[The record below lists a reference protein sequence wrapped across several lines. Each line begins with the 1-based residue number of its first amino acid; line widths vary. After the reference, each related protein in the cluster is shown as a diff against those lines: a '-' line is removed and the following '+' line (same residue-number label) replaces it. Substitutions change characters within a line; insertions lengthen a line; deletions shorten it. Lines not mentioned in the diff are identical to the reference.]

1 MKPPPLTSFY
11 VLPRERALL
20 LMATWT
26 ACEHLHYDIAAA
38 FYDRL
43 FEQLPKARS
52 VLGAGM
58 PGYEARLVSMISL
71 TMAHF
76 DQPDHVRAT
85 LIDAGI
91 SYARAGFE
99 EAHYRIAAA
108 ALRASLGAVLRAS
121 YTLEHDAACESLAAE
136 VICTM
141 LEGARVE
148 RETSRARPT

>member
-11 VLPRERALL
+11 ALPRERALL

-38 FYDRL
+38 FYERLADRL
-43 FEQLPKARS
+43 PKVRS
-52 VLGAGM
+52 ALEAGM
-58 PGYEARLVSMISL
+58 PGSEARLVSVISL

-85 LIDAGI
+85 LIDAGR
-91 SYARAGFE
+91 SFARTGFE
-99 EAHYRIAAA
+99 EAHFRIAAA
-108 ALRASLGAVLRAS
+108 ALRASLAAVLGAT
-121 YTLEHDAACESLAAE
+121 YTSEHHAACESLATE

-141 LEGARVE
+141 LEGARAE
-148 RETSRARPT
+148 RETSCP